1 MTPGLEIGPALAT
14 GTLRASANF
23 QDPDVQL
30 REESEDEPPRVV
42 IEEGGVAVELEFPD
56 LGSLRRFQRRVAA
69 LRSRSS
75 ARRGA

>member
-1 MTPGLEIGPALAT
+1 MTPGLDIGPALVT

-23 QDPDVQL
+23 QEPDVRL
-30 REESEDEPPRVV
+30 REDDGDEPPRVL
-42 IEEGGVAVELEFPD
+42 IEEGGVVVELEFPD

-75 ARRGA
+75 RRRGA